1 MEKNMYWNKEYRE
14 KLSNEYKTI
23 FKNEKKP
30 KWTVKKIEN
39 TTEPIH
45 PAIPFVGENYD
56 KTKLLI
62 YASAE
67 NLSLYKKERDGW
79 LDNDKKSI
87 YRRYNNINIK
97 EFFPVLNCGPIEC
110 GQLLIVSAYILK
122 YLNITISYKNPH
134 EFLSNIAADNFG
146 KFSKAG
152 NKNNDYAGNI
162 NYLKYSFKYIKADLS
177 ILKPKIIILPHQ
189 IYSFSEVKEL
199 IKKYSPSCKCFPIY
213 QMNAHN
219 INKKDR
225 ISKYP
230 KRKKENIDPILLEW
244 HEKITDKRI
253 PKNNFLSV
261 YNYLDYIIK
270 KYKK

>member
-1 MEKNMYWNKEYRE
+1 MYWNKIYRE
-14 KLSNEYKTI
+14 ELSNKYKTI
-23 FKNEKKP
+23 FKDEKKP

-39 TTEPIH
+39 TSEPIH

-56 KTKLLI
+56 KTKLI
-62 YASAE
+62 VYASAE
-67 NLSLYKKERDGW
+67 NLSFYKKDEDGY
-79 LDNDKKSI
+79 LDNDNKSI
-87 YRRYNNINIK
+87 YRRYNYININK
-97 EFFPVLNCGPIEC
+97 YFTQLHCGPIDC

-122 YLNITISYKNPH
+122 CLNNKISYKNPH
-134 EFLSNIAADNFG
+134 EFLSYIAADNFG
-146 KFSKAG
+146 KFSKVG

-162 NYLKYSFKYIKADLS
+162 NYLKYSFKYIEADLS
-177 ILKPKIIILPHQ
+177 ILKPNIIILPHQ

-199 IKKYSPSCKCFPIY
+199 IKKHSPSCLCFPIY

-219 INKKDR
+219 INNKNR

-244 HEKITDKRI
+244 HEKITDTRI

-261 YNYLDYIIK
+261 YNYLDYIVN
-270 KYKK
+270 KYNK